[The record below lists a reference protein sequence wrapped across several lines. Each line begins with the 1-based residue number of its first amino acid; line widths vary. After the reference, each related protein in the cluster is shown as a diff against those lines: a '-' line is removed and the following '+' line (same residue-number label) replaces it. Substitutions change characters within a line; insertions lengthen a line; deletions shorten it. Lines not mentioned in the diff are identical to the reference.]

1 MARQWNRK
9 QRREMSRYGIG
20 QQVVESTFEK
30 EFHKKQD
37 YDYRFAWSSMMAAL
51 VELHGFNKNQ
61 LQDIAKRTVDIRN
74 NALCPE
80 ELIQDIKDKTGFD
93 MHQHPSDYVYDE

>member
-20 QQVVESTFEK
+20 QKVVEDTFKNELSK
-30 EFHKKQD
+30 RQD
-37 YDYRFAWSSMMAAL
+37 YDYRFAWSSMISAMI
-51 VELHGFNKNQ
+51 ELCGFNKNQ
-61 LQDIAKRTVDIRN
+61 LQRIAARTVEIRN

-93 MHQHPSDYVYDE
+93 MYQRPDDYVYDE